1 MNRGK
6 LLVVEDDRTLLKQL
20 RWSLDGFEMVPAHSR
35 AEALELLRQYR
46 PSVVL
51 LDLGL
56 PPDASGV
63 SEGFLALEAIREL
76 APATKIIIM
85 TGQEAREHA
94 VRAVGSGAYDFH
106 TKPVDPEL
114 IRLMLERAFY
124 LAALEVEHQ
133 RLARGI
139 ETAPLPGVISGS
151 PVMLETCRTVERLA
165 SADVSVV
172 LYGESGTGKE
182 VMGRALHG
190 LGPRGD
196 GRFVAINCAAIPE
209 TLLEA
214 ELFGF
219 ERGAFTG
226 AVKQTPGKIE
236 LAHGGTLFLDEIG
249 DLPFGLQAKLLRFL
263 QERVLER
270 IGGRKEIEVDVRVV
284 CATHRDLP
292 KLVEA
297 KAFREDLFYRL
308 AEIGVRIPPLRER
321 SGDAV
326 LLARHFAQH
335 LASELGKPAKGL
347 SAGAVRAIDQH
358 AWPGN
363 VRELQNRIKRA
374 LVMCEGMR
382 IRAADLDLEEPAEEA
397 LALDLKHAREQAER
411 RTLQRALAQADGNLS
426 QAARLLGISRPTLY
440 DLLRQHGLRA

>member
-1 MNRGK
+1 MSAGK

-20 RWSLDGFEMVPAHSR
+20 RWSLSGFELVPAYGR
-35 AEALELLRQYR
+35 TEALELVRQHR
-46 PSVVL
+46 PAVVL

-76 APATKIIIM
+76 APSTKVIIM
-85 TGQEAREHA
+85 TGQEAQEHA

-106 TKPVDPEL
+106 TKPVDPEV
-114 IRLMLERAFY
+114 IRLMLDRAFY
-124 LAALEVEHQ
+124 LAALEAEHQ
-133 RLARGI
+133 RLARGS
-139 ETAPLPGVISGS
+139 EAAPLPGVISGS
-151 PVMLETCRTVERLA
+151 PVMLETCRTIERLA
-165 SADVSVV
+165 PADVSVV
-172 LYGESGTGKE
+172 IYGESGTGKE
-182 VMGRALHG
+182 VLARALHG
-190 LGPRGD
+190 LGPRG

-214 ELFGF
+214 ELFGY

-249 DLPFGLQAKLLRFL
+249 DLPYGLQAKLLRFL

-292 KLVEA
+292 TLV
-297 KAFREDLFYRL
+297 KAGTFREDLFYRL
-308 AEIGVRIPPLRER
+308 AEVGVRIPALRER
-321 SGDAV
+321 PGDAV

-335 LASELGKPAKGL
+335 LASDLGKPAKGL

-358 AWPGN
+358 GWPGN